1 MTVINIFLYVFSLIF
16 ACSQSMKNVVNLT
29 VYIAN
34 AVVDD
39 DEIAFCRPFFLL
51 HLAVNPLF
59 GFCL

>member
-39 DEIAFCRPFFLL
+39 DEIAFCRHFFL
-51 HLAVNPLF
+51 
-59 GFCL
+59 